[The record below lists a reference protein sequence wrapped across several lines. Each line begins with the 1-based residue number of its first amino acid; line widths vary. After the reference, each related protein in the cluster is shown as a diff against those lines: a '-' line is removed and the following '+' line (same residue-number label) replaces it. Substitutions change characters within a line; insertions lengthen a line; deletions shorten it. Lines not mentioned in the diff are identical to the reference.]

1 MADGHGERV
10 GRVIRPG
17 LLCQVEQRLDHP
29 CDLPL
34 VGAAAAADGALDL
47 LGCVPGTGQT
57 ALPRRQHHH
66 ATGVPDGKRRANVL
80 AEVELLERDGV
91 GLVCAEQLLDLAMDV
106 GQSPLPRNPC
116 GRLDDAAVK
125 RGEAASAVGHNAV
138 AGAGEAGVYTEDDH
152 AE

>member
-1 MADGHGERV
+1 MADGDGERV

-17 LLCQVEQRLDHP
+17 LLGQVEQRLDHP

-34 VGAAAAADGALDL
+34 VGAATAADGALDL
-47 LGCVPGTGQT
+47 LRGVSGTGQT
-57 ALPRRQHHH
+57 ALPSRQHDHS
-66 ATGVPDGKRRANVL
+66 TGVPDGERRANVL

-91 GLVCAEQLLDLAMDV
+91 GVVCAEQLLDLAMDV
-106 GQSPLPRNPC
+106 GQAPLPGNPR

-125 RGEAASAVGHNAV
+125 RGQAAIAVGHNAV